1 MIRIINKEDC
11 CGCSACVSICP
22 KTTINFIQD
31 SEGFNYPHV
40 DVDKC
45 VECGLCEKTCPIIQ
59 RKSIDKTVANPL
71 QYKAV
76 RIKDKKIL
84 SESSSG
90 GAFSILADIIFDL
103 NGCVCGVEYS
113 EEGLPHHIIIDS
125 KTELYKLRGS
135 KYVQSNILGIFPAIK
150 QRLLKGQYVLFSGT
164 SCQVDGLKKYLRKD
178 YANLLTVDLV
188 CHSIPS
194 PLIYKEYLI
203 YCSKKLKKE
212 IVSIDMR
219 YKKTYGWS
227 HRFSY
232 RYCFKD
238 GKSVIDSPFVVN
250 WGRLFFSE
258 MINRPSCGDCQYAN
272 LNRVSDFTI
281 ADFWDD
287 DKKRTDIYSKEGTSL
302 LLVNTE
308 KGINALESCQNNFY
322 SWNITKEE
330 ALQPCLCHTTKP
342 SDKRDE
348 FWDFYYK
355 NGFENSYNRYFA
367 DTKYVILKKI
377 IKKIIKWDV

>member
-22 KTTINFIQD
+22 KTAINFIQD

-113 EEGLPHHIIIDS
+113 EEGLSHHIIIDS
-125 KTELYKLRGS
+125 KAELYKLRGS

-194 PLIYKEYLI
+194 PLIYKEYLT

-308 KGINALESCQNNFY
+308 KGINALENCQNNFY

>member
-22 KTTINFIQD
+22 KTAINFIQD

-125 KTELYKLRGS
+125 KAELYKLRGS

-194 PLIYKEYLI
+194 PLIYKEYLT

-227 HRFSY
+227 HRYSY

-308 KGINALESCQNNFY
+308 KGINALRNCQNNFY

-330 ALQPCLCHTTKP
+330 ALQPSLCHTTKP

-348 FWDFYYK
+348 FWNFYYK
-355 NGFENSYNRYFA
+355 NGFANSYNRYFA

-377 IKKIIKWDV
+377 IKKIIKWDA

>member
-22 KTTINFIQD
+22 KTAIRFIQD
-31 SEGFNYPHV
+31 SEGFDYPHV

-45 VECGLCEKTCPIIQ
+45 VECGLCEKICPIIQ
-59 RKSIDKTVANPL
+59 RKSIDKSVANPL

-90 GAFSILADIIFDL
+90 GAFTILADIIFDL

-113 EEGLPHHIIIDS
+113 EEGLPHHIIIDN
-125 KTELYKLRGS
+125 KEELYKLRGS
-135 KYVQSNILGIFPAIK
+135 KYVQSNILGIFSAIK
-150 QRLLKGQYVLFSGT
+150 QRLLNGQYVLFSGT

-194 PLIYKEYLI
+194 PLIYKEYLT

-227 HRFSY
+227 HRYSY

-287 DKKRTDIYSKEGTSL
+287 DKKRTDIYSKDGTSL

-308 KGINALESCQNNFY
+308 KGINALRNCQNNFY

-330 ALQPCLCHTTKP
+330 ALQPSLCHSTKH

-348 FWDFYYK
+348 FWNFYYN